1 MVTYFYFFITLYKC
15 MSMVK
20 EKNLK
25 LSFEENSLRGRE
37 ILKRQPPTTYEE
49 ALKQIE
55 RLKKNS
61 KVGNSAK
68 KNR

>member
-1 MVTYFYFFITLYKC
+1 